1 MTSTDF
7 FDQIKTAI
15 QSKHPCVLFSKPDS
29 QSVKAYIQ
37 THTQTHIINDY
48 SESGFVFAPFDSE
61 NDSYYIPLDSSTII
75 KLKQLD
81 FEVVPET
88 SPKHSIETTADH
100 LNLVSRAIDEINATE
115 LEKVVLSR
123 EFKFNLEQSNPLEIF
138 KKLAQNYPS
147 AFTYC
152 WFHPQTGFWLGASP
166 ENLIKLE
173 GKSVS
178 TMAVAGTQILKS
190 SEKVEWDSK
199 NLDEH
204 AFVTDYLVEV
214 LSDYLEPIKTSGPHT
229 LKAGELLH
237 LQTHVTGRL
246 KSTHQSLNQLLRA
259 IHPTPAVCGTP
270 RTKALEFI
278 KSNESYNREFYAGFF
293 GELNIPIKPTFRN
306 SKRNI
311 ENRAYQTVRNATQL
325 AVNLRCM
332 QLKDTLAILY
342 SGGGITKNS
351 DPQIECMETEN
362 KIQTIKKVL

>member
-88 SPKHSIETTADH
+88 SPIHSIETTADH
-100 LNLVSRAIDEINATE
+100 LNLVSRAIDEINTTE

-166 ENLIKLE
+166 ENLLTLE

-178 TMAVAGTQILKS
+178 TMSVAGTQILKS

-246 KSTHQSLNQLLRA
+246 KSTHQSLKQLLEA

-278 KSNESYNREFYAGFF
+278 KSNESYDREFYAGFF

>member
-88 SPKHSIETTADH
+88 SPIHSIKTTADH

-166 ENLIKLE
+166 ENLLTLE
-173 GKSVS
+173 GKSLS
-178 TMAVAGTQILKS
+178 TMSVAGTQILKS

-278 KSNESYNREFYAGFF
+278 KSNESYDREFYAGFF

>member
-7 FDQIKTAI
+7 FNQINTAI
-15 QSKHPCVLFSKPDS
+15 QSKRPFVLFSKPEN
-29 QSVKAYIQ
+29 QPITAYIQ
-37 THTQTHIINDY
+37 INTDTHIISDY

-61 NDSYYIPLDSSTII
+61 NDSYYIPFESSTVI
-75 KLKQLD
+75 QLEQQD
-81 FEVVPET
+81 FEVFDQSSDPQSVK
-88 SPKHSIETTADH
+88 SKNDH
-100 LNLVSRAIDEINATE
+100 LNLVSKAIDEINTSE

-123 EFKFNLEQSNPLEIF
+123 QFKCNLEHSNPLDIF
-138 KKLAQNYPS
+138 KKLVQNYPT

-166 ENLIKLE
+166 ENLLTLE
-173 GKSVS
+173 GKAVS

-229 LKAGELLH
+229 LKAGQLLH

-246 KSTHQSLNQLLRA
+246 KSTNQSLKQLLRA

-270 RTKALEFI
+270 RTKALKFI

-293 GELNIPIKPTFRN
+293 GELNIPKKSTLRN

-311 ENRAYQTVRNATQL
+311 ENRAYQTVRKATQL

>member
-88 SPKHSIETTADH
+88 SPIHSIETTADH

-123 EFKFNLEQSNPLEIF
+123 EFKFNLEQSNPLDIF
-138 KKLAQNYPS
+138 KKLVQNYPT

-166 ENLIKLE
+166 ENLLTLE
-173 GKSVS
+173 GKSLS
-178 TMAVAGTQILKS
+178 TMSVAGTQILKS

-311 ENRAYQTVRNATQL
+311 ENIAYQTVRNATQL

>member
-1 MTSTDF
+1 
-7 FDQIKTAI
+7 
-15 QSKHPCVLFSKPDS
+15 
-29 QSVKAYIQ
+29 
-37 THTQTHIINDY
+37 
-48 SESGFVFAPFDSE
+48 
-61 NDSYYIPLDSSTII
+61 
-75 KLKQLD
+75 
-81 FEVVPET
+81 
-88 SPKHSIETTADH
+88 
-100 LNLVSRAIDEINATE
+100 
-115 LEKVVLSR
+115 
-123 EFKFNLEQSNPLEIF
+123 
-138 KKLAQNYPS
+138 
-147 AFTYC
+147 
-152 WFHPQTGFWLGASP
+152 
-166 ENLIKLE
+166 
-173 GKSVS
+173 
-178 TMAVAGTQILKS
+178 MAVAGTQILKS

-246 KSTHQSLNQLLRA
+246 KSTNQSLKQLLRA

-293 GELNIPIKPTFRN
+293 GELNIPKKSTFRN

-311 ENRAYQTVRNATQL
+311 ENRAYQTVRKATQL

>member
-88 SPKHSIETTADH
+88 SPIHSIETTADH

-166 ENLIKLE
+166 ENLLTLE
-173 GKSVS
+173 GKSLS
-178 TMAVAGTQILKS
+178 TMSVAGTQILKS

>member
-7 FDQIKTAI
+7 FNQINTAI
-15 QSKHPCVLFSKPDS
+15 QSKRPFALFSKPES
-29 QSVKAYIQ
+29 QPITAYIQ
-37 THTQTHIINDY
+37 NNTDSHIINDY

-88 SPKHSIETTADH
+88 SPIHSIETTADH

-166 ENLIKLE
+166 ENLLTLE

-178 TMAVAGTQILKS
+178 TMSVAGTQILKS

-246 KSTHQSLNQLLRA
+246 KSTHQSLKQLLRA